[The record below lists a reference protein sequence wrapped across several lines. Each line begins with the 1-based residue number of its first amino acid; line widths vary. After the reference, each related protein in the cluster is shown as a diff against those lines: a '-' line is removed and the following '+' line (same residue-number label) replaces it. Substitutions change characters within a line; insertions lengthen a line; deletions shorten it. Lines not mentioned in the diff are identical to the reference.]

1 MEISEMIRDAIHQLT
16 EAEMESHDRAR
27 LLRAEALHCLTGA
40 LREVIAIERAFA
52 QLLHKED
59 RSYEGTD

>member
-1 MEISEMIRDAIHQLT
+1 MEISEMIQDAIHQLT

-27 LLRAEALHCLTGA
+27 LLRAEALHRLTGA
-40 LREVIAIERAFA
+40 LRQVVAVERALA

-59 RSYEGTD
+59 RVYEGTD